1 MLGDNIKREMKTK
14 NIVAKDLAASVGIT
28 PTYLSYILNN
38 KRKNPS
44 MELLNKIATALG
56 VTVDTFFDNDS
67 NINESKEKKER
78 DYSLTIKEQEN
89 IDKEAQ
95 KILDDMS
102 LSFSK
107 NKDILTEEDY
117 FAIEMALKSSLE
129 AIKIKNKKKFTPK
142 KYR

>member
-1 MLGDNIKREMKTK
+1 MKPYERLKEIRLSQKISTYELSEK
-14 NIVAKDLAASVGIT
+14 TGIPQST
-28 PTYLSYILNN
+28 ISKMENG
-38 KRKNPS
+38 KRKIETDS
-44 MELLNKIATALG
+44 LELLARALN
-56 VTVDTFFDNDS
+56 VSVSTFFDNDLHP
-67 NINESKEKKER
+67 NESKEKKEK

-95 KILDDMS
+95 KILNDMT

-142 KYR
+142 KFR

>member
-1 MLGDNIKREMKTK
+1 MKPYEK
-14 NIVAKDLAASVGIT
+14 LKEIRLAKKISTYELSERTGIPQST
-28 PTYLSYILNN
+28 ISKMENG
-38 KRKNPS
+38 KRKIETDS
-44 MELLNKIATALG
+44 LELLSKALN
-56 VTVDTFFDNDS
+56 VSVSTFFDSDS
-67 NINESKEKKER
+67 NINESKKR

-95 KILDDMS
+95 KILDDMT